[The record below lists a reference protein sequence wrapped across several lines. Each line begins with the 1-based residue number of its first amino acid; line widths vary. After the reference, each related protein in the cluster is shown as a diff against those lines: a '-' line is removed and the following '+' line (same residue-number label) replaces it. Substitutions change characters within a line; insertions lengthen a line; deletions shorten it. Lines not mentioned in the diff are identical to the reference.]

1 MTDFTAADATALTQA
16 SYAADVAVAVS
27 KKILDQQKQQG
38 AAALSLLDTAAQI
51 SQQPVHPGKG
61 LTLDATG

>member
-51 SQQPVHPGKG
+51 SSQPVHPGKG

>member
-1 MTDFTAADATALTQA
+1 MTDFTVADATALTQA
-16 SYAADVAVAVS
+16 TFANDVAVAVS

-51 SQQPVHPGKG
+51 SRQPIDPAKG
-61 LTLDATG
+61 MTLDTTA